1 MQEINL
7 YDENYGFWVGE
18 DSLAE
23 EVALLRHQSHR
34 QKGDIGNR
42 PEKTPEILTGF
53 WGEIIKEDII
63 NLPPIPEP
71 PKMPE
76 PPPSRYSRM

>member
-1 MQEINL
+1 MQDINV
-7 YDENYGFWVGE
+7 YEEDFGFWI
-18 DSLAE
+18 DPPSDRLD
-23 EVALLRHQSHR
+23 EVIVKLRNLS
-34 QKGDIGNR
+34 KGDLGNR